1 MRKEQAST
9 LEMAVLGL
17 LIQRPRTGYAVRQE
31 FSGTPMGHYS
41 DSPGSIYPALR
52 RLEARGWIER
62 REEPGRSARPTRYFA
77 PTAAGRR
84 AFMTWLRQP
93 VTAEDVSRG
102 MAGLVLRLAFM
113 GPLLGPEGMRPFFES
128 LRAEL
133 AAEAEALRG
142 YLREHGAGLER
153 SARYAVEHGLRVVE
167 AELAWARDCLADLCG
182 GQADEE

>member
-113 GPLLGPEGMRPFFES
+113 DPLLGPEGMRPFFES

-167 AELAWARDCLADLCG
+167 AELAWATDCLEDLCG
-182 GQADEE
+182 GQGDEE